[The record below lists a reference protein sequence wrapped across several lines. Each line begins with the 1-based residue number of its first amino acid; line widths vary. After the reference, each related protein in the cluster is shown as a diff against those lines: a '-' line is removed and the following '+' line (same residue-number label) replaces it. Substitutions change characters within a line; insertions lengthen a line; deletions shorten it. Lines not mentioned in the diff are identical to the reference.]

1 MKLTIL
7 GSGVLIPFPG
17 RGNSGYFLQTRE
29 HNILIDGGSGTIR
42 RVADFGL
49 DYRSIDA
56 IFYTHMHPDHTF
68 DLIPLLFAWKHD
80 PLVEKPRTLKIICPK
95 GFTAYFNKLM
105 DIYGE
110 WVMDENVF
118 INLQE
123 VEREEVAI
131 GNLTVTC
138 GRTEHTDHSVTYRFS
153 EKGGGSL
160 FYSGDTDLCDEL
172 IDSGKNAHTVLLE
185 CSFPDEMKKEGHLTP
200 SECGKI
206 ASDMECNRLLLTH
219 FSPELVNSDII
230 TTVQET
236 FKGET
241 ILAVDGMKINI

>member
-49 DYRSIDA
+49 NYRSIDA

-68 DLIPLLFAWKHD
+68 DLIPLLLAWKHD
-80 PLVEKPRTLKIICPK
+80 LSVEKPRILKIICPK

-160 FYSGDTDLCDEL
+160 FYSGDTDVCDEL
-172 IDSGKNAHTVLLE
+172 IDSGKRAHTVLLE

-206 ASDMECNRLLLTH
+206 ASDMGCNRLLLTH

>member
-49 DYRSIDA
+49 NYRSIDA

-80 PLVEKPRTLKIICPK
+80 LSVEKPRILKIICPK

-160 FYSGDTDLCDEL
+160 FYSGDTDVCDEL
-172 IDSGKNAHTVLLE
+172 IDSGKRAHTVLLE

-206 ASDMECNRLLLTH
+206 ASDMGCNRLLLTH